1 MNEWMNECHHF
12 AYSSR
17 AFLLAA
23 ASIYA
28 LPADIYADTR
38 QASKNGRKLLTE
50 SAAREVAAA

>member
-1 MNEWMNECHHF
+1 MNECHHF